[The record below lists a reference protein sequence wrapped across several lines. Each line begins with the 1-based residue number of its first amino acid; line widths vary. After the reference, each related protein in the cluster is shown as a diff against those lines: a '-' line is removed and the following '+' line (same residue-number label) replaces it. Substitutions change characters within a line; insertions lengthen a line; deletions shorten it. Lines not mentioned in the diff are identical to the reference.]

1 MCSDRVENS
10 PHKRVLEILRTGQQ
24 NLMERILAMDSKEQF
39 YYAYMIHLFSR
50 SVIDYGGSLEQLQS
64 SFAMHALV
72 HLLMGISHS
81 PDAGESVCEQT
92 FDDDINLAAVPAL
105 SIAVL
110 EDGITIVQSPPIAE
124 AFQEIDSQLTLV
136 NYAQKY
142 FVGGLHTKTA
152 VELLVSEKIKCEV
165 FDGEDANLSRSI
177 DSVFQDEDVDSVT
190 DSVRAY
196 TFRAGINMEV
206 GVGEELINEA
216 LSRLKSVSVT
226 NTNPVT
232 DEINE
237 LSSFLCNDS
246 GEEVNITKLKEKC
259 KIVNVFMKSAFKLF
273 LQKANKL
280 LFLESRDGSKSIPL
294 QEVDL
299 TSQVYVRSA
308 AENEWRSYSFS
319 FMKAMHLVREKK
331 MKYTFSQES
340 FKSVEIY
347 NRAKSFTCCM
357 DELEDINFVTET
369 FKFPNVI
376 VFSPV
381 PQPQPSPPISWCW
394 RGRLESVT
402 NVHDYIGSADQQA
415 LEKVDTKCHET
426 IYHAIASTVRGDE
439 AVSLVRTLKVKV
451 SSTLLSAKDKLG
463 NTPLHNAVISGDFL
477 IVKELVSYCVSP
489 VYIRNHELDTPL
501 DIAVSHKN
509 DDIVDCLMREF
520 VRSEPHS
527 NGSVELLQFC
537 LVKAMKIG
545 YIPYLKN
552 LLKLHA
558 EYGLAIDFECTD
570 SEGYMAW
577 NYLEQKAQTV
587 KSAAVEL
594 LKETSLKD
602 SLRSRLL
609 KALNGD
615 SISGEGTP
623 ADSAGLPSDS
633 RCLQAK
639 FEPHLDLSDIQSLCW
654 VPEGGVMVKDCMP
667 EPPILLPRPFETQN
681 LRCNTVTVN
690 QCQKDKPCSG
700 EASISQES
708 CTNTSDTEDVPVN
721 PFNIVPTHKSKTNSS
736 DGQMLTAAEFVC
748 EAIKYAMSFQ
758 PCRDNFETGFPYLLV
773 LPLSKFSPVT
783 EDGADDRT
791 VKEKSPS
798 QQAMAVAS
806 IDKFTASRQEDL
818 VEFTA
823 VQDWKQ
829 LSVTLHD
836 IFPPQYDPRRS
847 CFNSWEFIVWHYLPP
862 VVKTVLYY
870 VVVYLVL
877 TKPNIVLSKCSVVKS
892 RQITGCTKSIHK
904 VHKSFDL
911 EVERANLKK
920 PTVVNSVSATDQ
932 VKTLAPS
939 CSDVGSQLNNT
950 VHPTSSEE
958 LCPRGTKIHGDLIS
972 NLVQPIACPRPKE
985 QTCSIGV
992 DCTDEPGIEL
1002 AATPVEVVAVSDL
1015 SDTQVAIDMVEN
1027 IHCINKLPHAVEK
1040 PEPEHELGCAS
1051 EPHPSDV
1058 DASCSNQDSEN
1069 IGSTAEETDFIIKGA
1084 TGKPRPV
1091 VVNVLRKL
1099 MQEHDISACE
1109 LEPNLPPE
1117 TTSSSS
1123 SETSDFS
1130 VLCTTGSNHRLI
1142 SQECPLV
1149 KEHGE
1154 KLNKKPLI
1162 YQQPYTDSVTS
1173 SSDELSSPQ
1182 KHLVSEA
1189 RKQQRQHAKA
1199 RIYKYRWSST
1209 SGSDHKEHSKRR
1221 ALRPQKSVQRRV
1233 KSNSFS
1239 DRESST
1245 PSTEEHSPDSAVGD
1259 SLTGDTTVEDRQLL
1273 SSQKKLKLKSR
1284 HNCARSSSRRKCE
1297 RQRKVITLAVF
1308 SSPSGEMDVKK
1319 FKMWLSSAINK
1330 HGYSHLESMVHQH
1343 LFPIF
1348 GLSPLKHRKLTR
1360 KEKISAQV
1368 VLDVVRSKKDSIPMK
1383 LVENLDL
1390 LEDILNGKQ
1399 EVLVASDPNRG
1410 KKKITKGASLPRGKA
1425 PTLKSLTHSH
1435 EAQDGETDGSTKVST
1450 TATDNSEALSYKPS
1464 ASATAH
1470 MYSSTCR
1477 EEESSGMSV
1486 LEFSNSCNPLDVIH
1500 SHMKVYS
1507 KCCPRHDIRNIVT
1520 VGTTYPPS
1528 DAFGPKRRYSSI
1540 KDLHSDPTHSQF
1552 DFTRKLS
1559 AQSSSNRHYRDSES
1573 QQIMFERPAPESRQ
1587 NRGALP
1593 PTLLPQSSLAVV
1605 ETSESHPSLPLSSK
1619 HQISQLHPSTQSM
1632 AQQTSKMSEA
1642 TAITTTH
1649 RETSADTRQENPETA
1664 RSSIHSRHTTS
1675 LLHSHTVPQDHK
1687 ERLRSTAELLHAQD
1701 YNRILILA
1709 YEGEPPDTLPPQL
1722 KIPYIFITGL
1732 AYYKLSN
1739 HKKSVQYFTQ
1749 CLRLADECRRDG
1761 DITICNIY
1769 IGDIEFAKRR
1779 YPEAAGRYKTALHHY
1794 SRDSVAQDF
1803 RMVMP
1808 TRSAVWL
1815 KCGSAFKNASRVGDS
1830 VAAYEKAIELANSKK
1845 DQLSGHTSLGN
1856 LYQGIG
1862 ENGRAVKEYEAAIEL
1877 AKELDDNI
1885 SLGWNHGNLGNAL
1898 LGLHQRDK
1906 ALHHLFK
1913 ALDMAVDYETTPQAI
1928 GRAYNNLGTAFQSLN
1943 ELSKAEDH
1951 YDLALSQAIYGN
1963 DIPGQA
1969 RVYGNIGNL
1978 QMLNKQYDRAVPH
1991 YTEVMRL
1998 SQDKATITTAHHN
2011 RGCAY
2016 YDWAE
2021 KKRSPDKQKGL
2032 TNSGVVTRS
2041 PLPDL
2046 NRGSSTDRGKRKVTR
2061 GGAIEFKGKQ
2071 PTGSDSSQNS
2081 SSDEPQDK
2089 QSHFRVSLH
2098 GPDFKDCRDI
2108 FKPNPVSPA
2117 VQKYYLQ
2124 GTRDLEY
2131 VIKHHEENFNGI
2143 KGSPKGLSLSVSL
2156 FETNSRTFHRMQ
2168 DCLVHIQEEGKKST
2182 RFEEALQVAEKSRA
2196 RTLGELMLKRRGP
2209 QLEHELQSL
2218 PSLDQM
2224 KAIVGRQKCPVVYL
2238 SYTGERLLGWLLYPT
2253 PSSPEPASVNMFEVP
2268 LSDNEFDGKSLDY
2281 HLRYS
2286 LNEQLVEKSFEMYKP
2301 FDHEKEKTEPL
2312 EKLYDLVAQPV
2323 MMMLSTLDNKA
2334 AENAANHHQRKIHQ
2348 KKENGVRKIVVIP
2361 DSYTNLLPFTCVL
2374 NKDTGKFWGDDYYF
2388 QTMPSLLTMG
2398 ILNQLPEVS
2407 VTIPVQYQQMLCVVG
2422 NPSIPRFQFNNEDWD
2437 LGKLPHATKEAEWVS
2452 HILQCNP
2459 ILHEQATKDAVLMRI
2474 MNAKVIHLATH
2485 GSAVAGFLAFAG
2497 MTSSSG
2503 EAVEA
2508 RKVLIYPD
2516 EIESLN
2522 ISPALVVLSSC
2533 DSGRGVFKADGIQGM
2548 ARAFILAGAQAVLT
2562 ALWRVP
2568 DESACIFMQFF
2579 YQYLV
2584 EGMRGTEAL
2593 HKAILCLRCFSKY
2606 SQYIHWSGY
2615 QLTGREF
2622 QFSVSQSSSRAE
2634 LATRLGT
2641 SSVFPR
2647 LDILKQLETA
2657 FLNNPRLPTDVQVC
2671 TYLIC

>member
-1 MCSDRVENS
+1 M
-10 PHKRVLEILRTGQQ
+10 
-24 NLMERILAMDSKEQF
+24 
-39 YYAYMIHLFSR
+39 
-50 SVIDYGGSLEQLQS
+50 
-64 SFAMHALV
+64 
-72 HLLMGISHS
+72 
-81 PDAGESVCEQT
+81 
-92 FDDDINLAAVPAL
+92 
-105 SIAVL
+105 
-110 EDGITIVQSPPIAE
+110 
-124 AFQEIDSQLTLV
+124 
-136 NYAQKY
+136 
-142 FVGGLHTKTA
+142 
-152 VELLVSEKIKCEV
+152 
-165 FDGEDANLSRSI
+165 
-177 DSVFQDEDVDSVT
+177 
-190 DSVRAY
+190 
-196 TFRAGINMEV
+196 
-206 GVGEELINEA
+206 
-216 LSRLKSVSVT
+216 RL
-226 NTNPVT
+226 
-232 DEINE
+232 
-237 LSSFLCNDS
+237 
-246 GEEVNITKLKEKC
+246 
-259 KIVNVFMKSAFKLF
+259 
-273 LQKANKL
+273 
-280 LFLESRDGSKSIPL
+280 
-294 QEVDL
+294 
-299 TSQVYVRSA
+299 
-308 AENEWRSYSFS
+308 
-319 FMKAMHLVREKK
+319 
-331 MKYTFSQES
+331 
-340 FKSVEIY
+340 
-347 NRAKSFTCCM
+347 
-357 DELEDINFVTET
+357 
-369 FKFPNVI
+369 
-376 VFSPV
+376 
-381 PQPQPSPPISWCW
+381 
-394 RGRLESVT
+394 
-402 NVHDYIGSADQQA
+402 
-415 LEKVDTKCHET
+415 
-426 IYHAIASTVRGDE
+426 
-439 AVSLVRTLKVKV
+439 
-451 SSTLLSAKDKLG
+451 
-463 NTPLHNAVISGDFL
+463 
-477 IVKELVSYCVSP
+477 
-489 VYIRNHELDTPL
+489 
-501 DIAVSHKN
+501 
-509 DDIVDCLMREF
+509 
-520 VRSEPHS
+520 
-527 NGSVELLQFC
+527 
-537 LVKAMKIG
+537 
-545 YIPYLKN
+545 
-552 LLKLHA
+552 
-558 EYGLAIDFECTD
+558 
-570 SEGYMAW
+570 
-577 NYLEQKAQTV
+577 
-587 KSAAVEL
+587 
-594 LKETSLKD
+594 
-602 SLRSRLL
+602 
-609 KALNGD
+609 
-615 SISGEGTP
+615 
-623 ADSAGLPSDS
+623 
-633 RCLQAK
+633 
-639 FEPHLDLSDIQSLCW
+639 
-654 VPEGGVMVKDCMP
+654 
-667 EPPILLPRPFETQN
+667 
-681 LRCNTVTVN
+681 
-690 QCQKDKPCSG
+690 
-700 EASISQES
+700 
-708 CTNTSDTEDVPVN
+708 
-721 PFNIVPTHKSKTNSS
+721 
-736 DGQMLTAAEFVC
+736 
-748 EAIKYAMSFQ
+748 
-758 PCRDNFETGFPYLLV
+758 
-773 LPLSKFSPVT
+773 
-783 EDGADDRT
+783 
-791 VKEKSPS
+791 
-798 QQAMAVAS
+798 
-806 IDKFTASRQEDL
+806 
-818 VEFTA
+818 
-823 VQDWKQ
+823 
-829 LSVTLHD
+829 
-836 IFPPQYDPRRS
+836 
-847 CFNSWEFIVWHYLPP
+847 
-862 VVKTVLYY
+862 
-870 VVVYLVL
+870 
-877 TKPNIVLSKCSVVKS
+877 
-892 RQITGCTKSIHK
+892 TGCTKS
-904 VHKSFDL
+904 VHKMHKSCDL
-911 EVERANLKK
+911 ETEPANLKK
-920 PTVVNSVSATDQ
+920 PTTANSVSATDQ
-932 VKTLAPS
+932 VKTAAPL
-939 CSDVGSQLNNT
+939 CSNVESQLNNT
-950 VHPTSSEE
+950 VHPTSSGE
-958 LCPRGTKIHGDLIS
+958 LCPMVTKIHRDLIS
-972 NLVQPIACPRPKE
+972 NEVQPTACPRP
-985 QTCSIGV
+985 TCS
-992 DCTDEPGIEL
+992 TDEPGIEL
-1002 AATPVEVVAVSDL
+1002 ASTPVEVVAVSDL
-1015 SDTQVAIDMVEN
+1015 SDTQVPIHMREN
-1027 IHCINKLPHAVEK
+1027 IHYVNELPHAGKKTES
-1040 PEPEHELGCAS
+1040 EHKLGYIS
-1051 EPHPSDV
+1051 EPQPSDIN
-1058 DASCSNQDSEN
+1058 ASCSNQDSEN
-1069 IGSTAEETDFIIKGA
+1069 IWSTAEETEFFIKEA
-1084 TGKPRPV
+1084 AGKPRPE
-1091 VVNVLRKL
+1091 VVNMLKKL
-1099 MQEHDISACE
+1099 MQEHNISACE
-1109 LEPNLPPE
+1109 LEPDFHSEP
-1117 TTSSSS
+1117 TSLNSG
-1123 SETSDFS
+1123 ETSDFS
-1130 VLCTTGSNHRLI
+1130 LPCTTGSNHTL
-1142 SQECPLV
+1142 SLQECTPT
-1149 KEHGE
+1149 KESGE
-1154 KLNKKPLI
+1154 KIRNKPLI

-1173 SSDELSSPQ
+1173 SSDELSLPQ
-1182 KHLVSEA
+1182 THLVSEA

-1233 KSNSFS
+1233 ISNSFS
-1239 DRESST
+1239 DHESST
-1245 PSTEEHSPDSAVGD
+1245 QSTEEHSPDIAVGD
-1259 SLTGDTTVEDRQLL
+1259 SLTGDTTVEDRLL
-1273 SSQKKLKLKSR
+1273 LPLQKKIKLKLR
-1284 HNCARSSSRRKCE
+1284 HKCACSSRRKCE
-1297 RQRKVITLAVF
+1297 HQRKVITLAVF
-1308 SSPSGEMDVKK
+1308 SSPSGEMDIKK
-1319 FKMWLSSAINK
+1319 FKTWLLSCINE
-1330 HGYSHLESMVHQH
+1330 HGYNHLESVVHQH

-1360 KEKISAQV
+1360 KEKVSAQV

-1399 EVLVASDPNRG
+1399 EDLVASDPNRG
-1410 KKKITKGASLPRGKA
+1410 KKKITKGASVPRGKA

-1450 TATDNSEALSYKPS
+1450 TAADNSEALSYKLS

-1477 EEESSGMSV
+1477 EEESSGVSV

-1520 VGTTYPPS
+1520 VGTTCPPS

-1559 AQSSSNRHYRDSES
+1559 AQSSSNRRYRDSES

-1619 HQISQLHPSTQSM
+1619 HQISQLHPSTQSL
-1632 AQQTSKMSEA
+1632 AQQTSKISEA
-1642 TAITTTH
+1642 TAVTATH

-1664 RSSIHSRHTTS
+1664 RSSIHSRPTTS

-1779 YPEAAGRYKTALHHY
+1779 YPEAAGRYQAALHHY
-1794 SRDSVAQDF
+1794 SRDCVAQDF

-1830 VAAYEKAIELANSKK
+1830 VAVYEKAIELANSKK

-1943 ELSKAEDH
+1943 ELSKAEEH

-1978 QMLNKQYDRAVPH
+1978 QILNKQYDRAVPH

-2021 KKRSPDKQKGL
+2021 KKKSPDKQKGL

-2041 PLPDL
+2041 PLPNV
-2046 NRGSSTDRGKRKVTR
+2046 NRGSSTDRVKRMVTR

-2081 SSDEPQDK
+2081 SSDEQQAT

-2108 FKPNPVSPA
+2108 FKHNPVSPA

-2143 KGSPKGLSLSVSL
+2143 KGSAKGLSLSVSL

-2168 DCLVHIQEEGKKST
+2168 DCLVHIQEEGKEST

-2209 QLEHELQSL
+2209 QLEYELQSL

-2224 KAIVGRQKCPVVYL
+2224 KSIVGRQLCPVVYL

-2281 HLRYS
+2281 HLCYS

-2323 MMMLSTLDNKA
+2323 MMMLSKLDNKA
-2334 AENAANHHQRKIHQ
+2334 AENAANHHQRKNQQ

-2374 NKDTGKFWGDDYYF
+2374 KKDTGKFWGDDYYF
-2388 QTMPSLLTMG
+2388 QIMPSLLTMG
-2398 ILNQLPEVS
+2398 ILDQLPPVS

-2657 FLNNPRLPTDVQVC
+2657 FLNNPRLPTDVQV
-2671 TYLIC
+2671 